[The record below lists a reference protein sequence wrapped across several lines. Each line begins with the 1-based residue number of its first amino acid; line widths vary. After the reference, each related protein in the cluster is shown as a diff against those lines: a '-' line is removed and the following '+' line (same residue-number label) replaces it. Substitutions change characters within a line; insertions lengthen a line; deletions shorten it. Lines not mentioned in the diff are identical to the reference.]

1 MGERAVTIKKP
12 SPLSIGDQRNQR
24 TTRRGII
31 GPPTTFSFELSSFG
45 TTSLPVPLNTTSPSC
60 GLSHDSNLARL
71 RHLSFRTHVGLS
83 QASPTTRTQMSVP
96 STLYR
101 ARVSSI
107 GSDTLIRLI
116 EEQAGA
122 SEQNLAGPWKG
133 RGKNSWVSLRQL
145 VMRCHEC
152 RGTRISE
159 SSVIETRIS

>member
-1 MGERAVTIKKP
+1 MCTLGRTREDGRAGRDYQKAIAPIDRRSAQSTNDASGHHRAPDHLIV
-12 SPLSIGDQRNQR
+12 RN
-24 TTRRGII
+24 
-31 GPPTTFSFELSSFG
+31 FSFD

-122 SEQNLAGPWKG
+122 SEQNLAGP
-133 RGKNSWVSLRQL
+133 
-145 VMRCHEC
+145 
-152 RGTRISE
+152 
-159 SSVIETRIS
+159 